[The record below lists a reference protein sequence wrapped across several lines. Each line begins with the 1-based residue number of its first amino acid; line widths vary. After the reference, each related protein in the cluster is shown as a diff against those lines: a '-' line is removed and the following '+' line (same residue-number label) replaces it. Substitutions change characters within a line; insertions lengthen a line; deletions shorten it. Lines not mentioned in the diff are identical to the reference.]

1 MNMLLFSWFRN
12 RESIYTVKLILKRK
26 MSTNDVKLSSQSLEN
41 GEQIINH
48 LVSQKKGTITHTHK
62 HTGTHKIY
70 FPFDKR

>member
-1 MNMLLFSWFRN
+1 MVQS
-12 RESIYTVKLILKRK
+12 RESIYTVKLIFKKEK